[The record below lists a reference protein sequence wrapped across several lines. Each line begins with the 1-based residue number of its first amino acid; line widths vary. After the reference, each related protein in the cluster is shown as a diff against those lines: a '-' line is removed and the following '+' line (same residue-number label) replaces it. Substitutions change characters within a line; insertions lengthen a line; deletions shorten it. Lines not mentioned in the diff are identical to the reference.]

1 MKKVFVAL
9 IILLSAQCAFAL
21 DVVYPKR
28 NSVVINSKS
37 TFLIGSANP
46 KIPLTV
52 NGNKVDVHP
61 SGGFAYVI
69 PLNTG
74 KNSFTIVS
82 GSEKLV
88 YDITRPAPALN
99 SVKPL
104 PAVIKDYDN
113 LKYAEV
119 TSENSPIRTTPIDG
133 GINRIAHLQKG
144 TPLVLD
150 GEKDG
155 FYRAVLGSVK
165 TGWISKTNARLT
177 DGGTSYAQFTGYD
190 YLDTPEFHIYVF
202 HLNRMTPFELVEG
215 NPFRIKLFNVEN
227 YPENTYT
234 FDIPLAKSFGYSG
247 RFSGTDFIVKIR
259 KVPDYDKT
267 KPLKGLKIAIDAGH
281 GGSEA
286 GAVGCLGDLEKNLM
300 LSFAKYLESEL
311 KHRGALVFMTRDDDS
326 FVGLG
331 KRVDMVNDENSVI
344 FISLH
349 GNALPDSMNPLTN
362 YGTEVYYYYKQAKPL
377 ADSVLKEV
385 TSQTGMN
392 NHNVRQ
398 ASFAVVRNTCAL
410 SVLIEIGY
418 LINPDDNSKLINKE
432 FQKKTAKAIAD
443 GVENF
448 IKN

>member
-1 MKKVFVAL
+1 MKKFFIVL

-21 DVVYPKR
+21 DIVYPKK

-52 NGNKVDVHP
+52 NGNSVDVHP

-74 KNSFTIVS
+74 KNTFTIVS
-82 GSEKLV
+82 GNEKLI
-88 YDITRPAPALN
+88 YDITRPAPALGA
-99 SVKPL
+99 VKAVPQ
-104 PAVIKDYDN
+104 VIKEYDN

-119 TSENSPIRTTPIDG
+119 SFEDSPIRTTPVDA

-144 TPLVLD
+144 MPLVLD
-150 GEKDG
+150 GEKGG
-155 FYRAVLGSVK
+155 FYRAVLGSMK
-165 TGWISKTNARLT
+165 SGWISKNSVKLN
-177 DGGTSYAQFTGYD
+177 DCGTSLAEFKSYD
-190 YLDTPEFHIYVF
+190 YVETPEFRIYVF
-202 HLNRMTPFELVEG
+202 HLDKMTPFELVEG
-215 NPFRIKLFNVEN
+215 NPFRVKLFNVEN
-227 YPENTYT
+227 YKENTYT
-234 FDIPLAKSFGYSG
+234 LDIPLTKSYGYSG

-259 KVPDYDKT
+259 KAPQYDKT
-267 KPLKGLKIAIDAGH
+267 KPLKGLKIAVDAGH
-281 GGSEA
+281 GGSEP
-286 GAVGCLGDLEKNLM
+286 GAVGCLKDLEKNLM
-300 LSFAKYLESEL
+300 LSFAKHLEAEL

-326 FVGLG
+326 YVGL
-331 KRVDMVNDENSVI
+331 KQRVEMANEEDSVV

-349 GNALPDSMNPLTN
+349 GNALPDSMNPITN
-362 YGTEVYYYYKQAKPL
+362 NGTEVYYYYNQAKPL
-377 ADSVLKEV
+377 ADSVLKEI

-398 ASFAVVRNTCAL
+398 ASFAVVRNT
-410 SVLIEIGY
+410 SVLSILVEIGY
-418 LINPDDNSKLINKE
+418 LINPSDNAKLVNKD

-443 GVENF
+443 GIENF